1 MNVKIWIKDDA
12 GYLDWRAANPRGF
25 VANVKKD
32 RKSHQILLSFLKI
45 HSAAHDLESRYDP
58 PNWTEEG
65 YAKVTSNNMVDL
77 ANWLRNHGFAVTKDH
92 LCKVPC
98 GTSFFTAE
106 DVSDALA
113 TMVSADHNVVYP
125 DEVPPGT
132 TYAEGAAK
140 TVTVNAYERSI
151 KARNACIEHYGARCF
166 VCAFD
171 FGATYGSI
179 GKGFIHVHHLY
190 DISLIGE
197 TYKIDYVKDLRPVC
211 PNCHSMLH
219 TQRPAM
225 SIEELKVI
233 FNARTSSDT

>member
-1 MNVKIWIKDDA
+1 MGVKIWIKDDA
-12 GYLDWRAANPRGF
+12 GYLAWCAANRRGF

-45 HSAAHDLESRYDP
+45 HSVAHELESRYDP

-65 YAKVTSNNMVDL
+65 YAKVTSNSMVDL
-77 ANWLRNHGFAVTKDH
+77 ANWLREYGFSVTKDH

-106 DVSDALA
+106 DVSDALE
-113 TMVSADHNVVYP
+113 TMVPAARNVVYP
-125 DEVPPGT
+125 DEIPPDT
-132 TYAEGAAK
+132 THSEGAAK

-151 KARNACIEHYGARCF
+151 KARNACIKHYGARCF

-171 FGATYGSI
+171 FEMTYGPI

-190 DISLIGE
+190 DISLVGE
-197 TYKIDYVKDLRPVC
+197 AYKIDYVKDLRPVC

-225 SIEELKVI
+225 SIEELKSI
-233 FNARTSSDT
+233 